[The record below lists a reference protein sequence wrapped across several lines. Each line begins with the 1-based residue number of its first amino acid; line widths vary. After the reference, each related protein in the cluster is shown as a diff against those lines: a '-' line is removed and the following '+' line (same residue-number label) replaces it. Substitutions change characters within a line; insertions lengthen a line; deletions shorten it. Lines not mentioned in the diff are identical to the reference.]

1 MTAGEFEEYK
11 INDLISVQYT
21 AGRLIM
27 KYLDQNDD
35 TVRTIIYQNDDT
47 ERITI
52 YQNGNDVVVKIE
64 K

>member
-1 MTAGEFEEYK
+1 
-11 INDLISVQYT
+11 
-21 AGRLIM
+21 M